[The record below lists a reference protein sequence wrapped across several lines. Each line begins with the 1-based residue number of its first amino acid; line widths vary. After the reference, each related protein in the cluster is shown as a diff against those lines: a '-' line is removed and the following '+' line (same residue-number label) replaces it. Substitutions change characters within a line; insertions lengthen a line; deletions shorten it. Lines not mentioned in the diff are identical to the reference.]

1 MEREPEAYVYI
12 VKYKD
17 DDRYYL
23 SIEGDDDTITLMVAT
38 GAIHD
43 QRLSDAAEVAM
54 KYFDNYGGQSRN

>member
-23 SIEGDDDTITLMVAT
+23 SIEGDDDTITLMMAT

-43 QRLSDAAEVAM
+43 QRLSLIHI
-54 KYFDNYGGQSRN
+54 